1 MHTISSLY
9 VCVFGGGAFVCVSM
23 APQRAEV
30 LGTCICGSTCICI
43 LVVYWPLSRVGSVSL
58 LRFTDLRSQF
68 ADQDE
73 QTREDMKKEKR
84 RYLLLR
90 FPYK

>member
-1 MHTISSLY
+1 M
-9 VCVFGGGAFVCVSM
+9 CVSM

-43 LVVYWPLSRVGSVSL
+43 LAVVVYWLLSRVDSVSL